1 MDEHEREHETAVFS
15 AALDR
20 LGIKFIDAPR
30 IFQCSRQTLSNWQRG
45 LTKVPKSAF
54 VILLELENETDANVK
69 ASITE
74 TVESVRERID
84 MLDEI
89 AGRISGPNAEKW
101 KELAQQTQ
109 RRGQRSAE
117 KRQK

>member
-15 AALDR
+15 AAIAR
-20 LGIKFIDAPR
+20 LNIQTIDAPQ
-30 IFQCSRQTLSNWQRG
+30 IFGVTRQTLSNWQRG

-54 VILLELENETDANVK
+54 VTLLELENETDANVK

-101 KELAQQTQ
+101 KELAQQSKL
-109 RRGQRSAE
+109 RGQRSAE

>member
-45 LTKVPKSAF
+45 LTKVPRNAF
-54 VILLELENETDANVK
+54 VILLEFENARAANVK

-89 AGRISGPNAEKW
+89 AGRISGPNAEQW
-101 KELAQQTQ
+101 KELAQQSKL
-109 RRGQRSAE
+109 RGQRPAA
-117 KRQK
+117 KGRK